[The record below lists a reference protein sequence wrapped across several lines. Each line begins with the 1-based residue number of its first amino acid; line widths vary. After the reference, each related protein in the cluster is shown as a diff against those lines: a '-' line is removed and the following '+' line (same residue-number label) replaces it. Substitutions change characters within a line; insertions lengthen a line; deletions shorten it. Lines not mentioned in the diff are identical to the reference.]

1 MNTKKITVIAVLGIL
16 LLAFLWGMNTYQR
29 QEQETQTEKASLS
42 QSRLVR
48 MHSPVFGAVN
58 APVTIVEFFDPA
70 CETCRAF
77 YPIVKKIMGQY
88 PNDVRLVLR
97 YAPFHEGSEEA
108 VKLLEAAKKQGLY
121 QPVLEALLDA
131 QPIWASHDKP
141 NIQEAWAAAQKA
153 GLDVVKA
160 RADAQASGIA
170 AVLTQDVE
178 DLKALDVKR
187 TPTFFVNGQA
197 LASFGEQQLAD
208 LVRQEVAKVK
218 K

>member
-218 K
+218 R

>member
-97 YAPFHEGSEEA
+97 YAPFHDGSEEA